1 MQDTAIKNFCIW
13 ARRELMAQ
21 VALQARRFGIREDG
35 YDPATADVIEGRPLA
50 ADERRQRADLIR
62 RLGPVDAPGYK
73 EAYENLVDQAAY
85 TWFNR
90 LIAIRFME
98 LNDRLPS
105 HVRMLSAAD
114 GAFRPQVLREAL
126 GVPIKGLDAA
136 QVSELLQ
143 ASDDEALFRCLFLAQ
158 CRELAACLP
167 DVFEP
172 VGAAMELLLP
182 EGLLRQGS
190 VVQRLVDDIPEED
203 WREGVE
209 IVGWMYQY
217 YVSERKDEVFASFK
231 KGKKADAGA
240 IAPATQLF
248 TPDWIVRY
256 LTENSLGRLWVQSRP
271 ESRLVEQM
279 PYYIPDDLGVEGAD
293 DDRHA
298 KDPMSSAVAG
308 DDLSR
313 SGLSAVPPES
323 LKVIDPACGSGHILV
338 YAFKLLAAMYEE
350 AGHVRRDIP
359 RLILQNNLTGCEIDP
374 RAAQMASFA
383 LAMTACEWD
392 SRFLRRA
399 DKVSANIVCL
409 RPAEIDADEL
419 TEMPYLA
426 ERTALLDAMAH
437 MGECGSLFV
446 PEPEDIAALE
456 RADDEL
462 DAREAGGDLLVY
474 RPHAAVAQ
482 MLANC
487 KPLIETYDAV
497 IANPPYMGS
506 SNMDK
511 WLANWTKKH
520 YPDSKRDL
528 CTCFI
533 ERGFTLAKPC
543 GYSAMVTMQ
552 SWMFLGSFEALR
564 EKMLKERSI
573 VSMAHLGTRAFDAI
587 GGEVVAT
594 TATVFGGSPADA
606 PASYLRLVDF
616 DGEAAKEESIREAIA
631 NPTCGWFYRRS
642 ADAFKSIPGTPIA
655 YWVSDMTKQLFD
667 HAPSGSIL
675 SFREGIHTGRN
686 ELFLREWFEVSF
698 GSMVKNA
705 TSFADV
711 DSRGRW
717 VPYSKGGSF
726 RKWYGNNELVIR
738 CDSESL
744 EEMAQLEGH
753 VRPSQELYFREG
765 ATWSALSSGRFGL
778 RLQPIG
784 HLFDSKGQ
792 VAIGEKYLEIMA
804 QFNTSAVQAIADILM
819 PTLDYKCGDVRK
831 IPYLPLGDCASEI
844 ALDCIEKS
852 HIDWDSFETS
862 WGFARHPMIE
872 DLKGKTMGDQAN
884 LIFEL
889 VNSDAESLPCDPL
902 VTKVLFRVNIILKEG
917 IRKKIDG
924 NYLTCY
930 FNAGFLPEKNK
941 DEQWERENFAKGIAC
956 DPVGSKL
963 TLVFS
968 KKGQE
973 VAPVEGDSIVIEVHS
988 SMFDSEEYTFEFNGA
1003 EWIEE
1008 IR

>member
-1 MQDTAIKNFCIW
+1 MHDTAIKNFCIW
-13 ARRELMAQ
+13 ARRELMGQ

-35 YDPATADVIEGRPLA
+35 YDAAGADAVEGRPLTV
-50 ADERRQRADLIR
+50 DERRQRADLIR
-62 RLGPVDAPGYK
+62 RLGPANASGYE
-73 EAYENLVDQAAY
+73 EAYKGLIDQAAY

-105 HVRMLSAAD
+105 HVRMLSADD

-126 GVPIKGLDAA
+126 DAPIEGLDAA
-136 QVSELLQ
+136 QVGELLQ

-298 KDPMSSAVAG
+298 KDSMPSAVAG
-308 DDLSR
+308 DDPSR

-409 RPAEIDADEL
+409 RPAELDADEL

-462 DAREAGGDLLVY
+462 DAREAGGDLLAY
-474 RPHAAVAQ
+474 RPHAAVTQ

-487 KPLIETYDAV
+487 RPLIETYDAV

-511 WLANWTKKH
+511 WLANWTKKR

-533 ERGFTLAKPC
+533 ERGFTLVKPC

-655 YWVSDMTKQLFD
+655 YWIKEGMIAAFVEGTSLD
-667 HAPSGSIL
+667 SIASL
-675 SFREGIHTGRN
+675 RQGLATGDNDR
-686 ELFLREWFEVSF
+686 FLRFHWEVSRNAIGF
-698 GSMVKNA
+698 GFGDATEAKN
-705 TSFADV
+705 SFLK
-711 DSRGRW
+711 W
-717 VPYSKGGSF
+717 FPMTKGGSF
-726 RKWYGNNELVIR
+726 RRWYGNLEYIVNWFNDGHEIR
-738 CDSESL
+738 NFYKNGRLASRPQNLDTYFHDGLSWTAISVDL
-744 EEMAQLEGH
+744 LS
-753 VRPSQELYFREG
+753 VRFAPAGIIPNAKGPVCHLHNKHNAAYVL
-765 ATWSALSSGRFGL
+765 ALL
-778 RLQPIG
+778 
-784 HLFDSKGQ
+784 
-792 VAIGEKYLEIMA
+792 
-804 QFNTSAVQAIADILM
+804 NSAVVAGQLSFLA
-819 PTLDYKCGDVRK
+819 PTLDYSQG
-831 IPYLPLGDCASEI
+831 PLGRISIRKPTALLQRQVDELVLASVS
-844 ALDCIEKS
+844 LCRN
-852 HIDWDSFETS
+852 DWDSFETS
-862 WGFARHPMIE
+862 WDFR
-872 DLKGKTMGDQAN
+872 KN
-884 LIFEL
+884 
-889 VNSDAESLPCDPL
+889 PL
-902 VTKVLFRVNIILKEG
+902 V
-917 IRKKIDG
+917 
-924 NYLTCY
+924 
-930 FNAGFLPEKNK
+930 
-941 DEQWERENFAKGIAC
+941 Q
-956 DPVGSKL
+956 
-963 TLVFS
+963 
-968 KKGQE
+968 Q
-973 VAPVEGDSIVIEVHS
+973 
-988 SMFDSEEYTFEFNGA
+988 
-1003 EWIEE
+1003 
-1008 IR
+1008 

>member
-1 MQDTAIKNFCIW
+1 MHDTAIKNFCVW
-13 ARRELMAQ
+13 ARRELMGQ

-35 YDPATADVIEGRPLA
+35 YDAAGADAVEGRPLTV
-50 ADERRQRADLIR
+50 DERRQRADLIR
-62 RLGPVDAPGYK
+62 RLGPANASGYE
-73 EAYENLVDQAAY
+73 EAYKGLIDQAAY

-114 GAFRPQVLREAL
+114 GSFAPQVLREAL
-126 GVPIKGLDAA
+126 DVPIEGLDTAR
-136 QVSELLQ
+136 VSELLQ
-143 ASDDEALFRCLFLAQ
+143 ASDDEALFCCLFLAQ

-279 PYYIPDDLGVEGAD
+279 PYYIPDDLGVED
-293 DDRHA
+293 
-298 KDPMSSAVAG
+298 SSASVVQSERTESK
-308 DDLSR
+308 DL
-313 SGLSAVPPES
+313 ATIPES
-323 LKVIDPACGSGHILV
+323 IKVIDPACGSGHILV

-374 RAAQMASFA
+374 RAAQMASFV

-419 TEMPYLA
+419 EEMSYLA

-437 MGECGSLFV
+437 MGECGSLFT

-462 DAREAGGDLLVY
+462 DAREAGGDLLAY

-511 WLANWTKKH
+511 WLANWTKKR

-533 ERGFTLAKPC
+533 DRGFTLAKPC

-573 VSMAHLGTRAFDAI
+573 ASMAHLGTRAFDAI

-594 TATVFGGSPADA
+594 TATVFGGSSTDA

-616 DGEAAKEESIREAIA
+616 DGETAKEESIREAIA
-631 NPTCGWFYRRS
+631 NPTCGWLYRRS
-642 ADAFKSIPGTPIA
+642 TDAFKSIPGTPIA
-655 YWVSDMTKQLFD
+655 YWVHPVLIEAFAS
-667 HAPSGSIL
+667 APALGERL
-675 SFREGIHTGRN
+675 ETREGMATADNDR
-686 ELFLREWFEVSF
+686 FVMEWFEVSH
-698 GSMVKNA
+698 GSIGFCYKNA
-705 TSFADV
+705 TEATAS
-711 DSRGRW
+711 GRKW
-717 VPYSKGGSF
+717 FPYQKGGDF
-726 RKWYGNNELVIR
+726 RRWFGNNQKIVFWYNDGEAIR
-738 CDSESL
+738 NNVDPQTGRIRS
-744 EEMAQLEGH
+744 H
-753 VRPSQELYFREG
+753 NYNG
-765 ATWSALSSGRFGL
+765 AFAFQPGVTWSALSSASIHVRCSDPGY
-778 RLQPIG
+778 
-784 HLFDSKGQ
+784 LFDSKGAKGFCETKEERFYSLALINSS
-792 VAIGEKYLEIMA
+792 VASEFLKFLA
-804 QFNTSAVQAIADILM
+804 
-819 PTLDYKCGDVRK
+819 PTLDFKVGDIIQ
-831 IPYLPLGDCASEI
+831 IPDYGIRIEEI
-844 ALDCIEKS
+844 ALKAELLVQMARD
-852 HIDWDSFETS
+852 DWDCHEIS
-862 WGFARHPMIE
+862 WNYKR
-872 DLKGKTMGDQAN
+872 
-884 LIFEL
+884 
-889 VNSDAESLPCDPL
+889 SPL
-902 VTKVLFRVNIILKEG
+902 V
-917 IRKKIDG
+917 
-924 NYLTCY
+924 
-930 FNAGFLPEKNK
+930 
-941 DEQWERENFAKGIAC
+941 
-956 DPVGSKL
+956 
-963 TLVFS
+963 
-968 KKGQE
+968 
-973 VAPVEGDSIVIEVHS
+973 
-988 SMFDSEEYTFEFNGA
+988 
-1003 EWIEE
+1003 
-1008 IR
+1008 

>member
-1 MQDTAIKNFCIW
+1 MHDTAIKNFCIW
-13 ARRELMAQ
+13 ARRELMGQ

-35 YDPATADVIEGRPLA
+35 YDPAGADAIEGRPLSV
-50 ADERRQRADLIR
+50 DERRQRADLIH
-62 RLGPVDAPGYK
+62 RLGPADAPGYE
-73 EAYENLVDQAAY
+73 EAYKSLVDQAAY

-114 GAFRPQVLREAL
+114 GSFAPQVLREAL
-126 GVPIKGLDAA
+126 DVPIEGLDAA
-136 QVSELLQ
+136 EVAALVA

-271 ESRLVEQM
+271 ESRLAEQM
-279 PYYIPDDLGVEGAD
+279 PYYIPDDLGVEDAGAGAIQSE
-293 DDRHA
+293 RSES
-298 KDPMSSAVAG
+298 KDLAIA
-308 DDLSR
+308 
-313 SGLSAVPPES
+313 PES

-338 YAFKLLAAMYEE
+338 YAFRLLAAMYEE

-392 SRFLRRA
+392 PRFLRRA

-419 TEMPYLA
+419 EEMSYLS

-462 DAREAGGDLLVY
+462 DAREAGGDLLAY
-474 RPHAAVAQ
+474 RPHAAVTQ

-497 IANPPYMGS
+497 IANPPYMGGK
-506 SNMDK
+506 NMGK
-511 WLANWTKKH
+511 WLSDWVKKS
-520 YPDSKRDL
+520 YPDVKSDL
-528 CTCFI
+528 FSCFI
-533 ERGFTLAKPC
+533 ERNLQLAEDGGQLGFMTPYVWMFIGSYEKLRNKLIEEATITSLVQLEYSGFAGATVPICTFTLQKGRVP
-543 GYSAMVTMQ
+543 GY
-552 SWMFLGSFEALR
+552 LGGYVRLSDFVGA
-564 EKMLKERSI
+564 
-573 VSMAHLGTRAFDAI
+573 ANQ
-587 GGEVVAT
+587 
-594 TATVFGGSPADA
+594 A
-606 PASYLRLVDF
+606 PKTL
-616 DGEAAKEESIREAIA
+616 EAIA

-642 ADAFKSIPGTPIA
+642 TDAFKSIPGTPIA
-655 YWVSDMTKQLFD
+655 YWASDDSLRAFRQGAKLEQLYDNVVKGIFTGDNGRFLRYWHEISNESIGHLWRLYAKGGAFRRWSGNVEHVVEWNDTETSLRSYNGAGLGSAQFFGKALICWTKISSGIPHFRFYCDGLFFD
-667 HAPSGSIL
+667 DASPAIVLPGKKTSKDLLILGFLNSSVCEYFLDFLAPTLNYQCGDMKKLPIL
-675 SFREGIHTGRN
+675 SFTGRGAI
-686 ELFLREWFEVSF
+686 EQIVS
-698 GSMVKNA
+698 
-705 TSFADV
+705 
-711 DSRGRW
+711 
-717 VPYSKGGSF
+717 
-726 RKWYGNNELVIR
+726 E
-738 CDSESL
+738 
-744 EEMAQLEGH
+744 
-753 VRPSQELYFREG
+753 
-765 ATWSALSSGRFGL
+765 
-778 RLQPIG
+778 
-784 HLFDSKGQ
+784 
-792 VAIGEKYLEIMA
+792 
-804 QFNTSAVQAIADILM
+804 
-819 PTLDYKCGDVRK
+819 
-831 IPYLPLGDCASEI
+831 
-844 ALDCIEKS
+844 CIEIS
-852 HIDWDSFETS
+852 DADWNSFEGS
-862 WGFARHPMIE
+862 WEFDGH
-872 DLKGKTMGDQAN
+872 
-884 LIFEL
+884 
-889 VNSDAESLPCDPL
+889 PL
-902 VTKVLFRVNIILKEG
+902 V
-917 IRKKIDG
+917 
-924 NYLTCY
+924 
-930 FNAGFLPEKNK
+930 
-941 DEQWERENFAKGIAC
+941 
-956 DPVGSKL
+956 
-963 TLVFS
+963 
-968 KKGQE
+968 
-973 VAPVEGDSIVIEVHS
+973 
-988 SMFDSEEYTFEFNGA
+988 
-1003 EWIEE
+1003 
-1008 IR
+1008 

>member
-21 VALQARRFGIREDG
+21 VALQARRYGIREDG
-35 YDPATADVIEGRPLA
+35 YDPASTDAIEGRPLSV
-50 ADERRQRADLIR
+50 DERRQRADLIR
-62 RLGPVDAPGYK
+62 RLGAADAPGYE
-73 EAYENLVDQAAY
+73 EAYKNLVDQAAY

-114 GAFRPQVLREAL
+114 ASFAPQVLREAL
-126 GVPIKGLDAA
+126 DVPIEGLDTA

-279 PYYIPDDLGVEGAD
+279 PYYTPDDLGVED
-293 DDRHA
+293 
-298 KDPMSSAVAG
+298 SSASVIQSERG
-308 DDLSR
+308 ESKDL
-313 SGLSAVPPES
+313 ATTPES

-409 RPAEIDADEL
+409 RPAELDADEL
-419 TEMPYLA
+419 EEMPYLA

-437 MGECGSLFV
+437 MGECGSLFT
-446 PEPEDIAALE
+446 PEPEDIVALE

-462 DAREAGGDLLVY
+462 DAREAGGDLLAY

-487 KPLIETYDAV
+487 KPLIEAYDAV

-533 ERGFTLAKPC
+533 DRGFTLAKPC

-573 VSMAHLGTRAFDAI
+573 ASMAHLGTRAFDAI

-594 TATVFGGSPADA
+594 TATVFGGSPANA

-616 DGEAAKEESIREAIA
+616 DGEATKEEAIREAIA
-631 NPTCGWFYRRS
+631 NPACGWFYRRS
-642 ADAFKSIPGTPIA
+642 TDAFKSIPGTPIA
-655 YWVSDMTKQLFD
+655 YWASD
-667 HAPSGSIL
+667 
-675 SFREGIHTGRN
+675 
-686 ELFLREWFEVSF
+686 
-698 GSMVKNA
+698 NA
-705 TSFADV
+705 IAAF
-711 DSRGRW
+711 
-717 VPYSKGGSF
+717 KGGLLIGSVGEAKQGLKTGDNDRFIRGWWEVELGKIGFGIGSCEEAANKRFKWFPYNKGGDF
-726 RKWYGNNELVIR
+726 RKWFGNRDWIVNWENDGAEIR
-738 CDSESL
+738 GNCTSSGK
-744 EEMAQLEGH
+744 QKS
-753 VRPSQELYFREG
+753 RPQSTAFFFRSSI
-765 ATWSALSSGRFGL
+765 TWSLISSANLAVRYSPRGSVFDGGGSSFFASEQTLSYVQGFLNSS
-778 RLQPIG
+778 IAG
-784 HLFDSKGQ
+784 HFASFLS
-792 VAIGEKYLEIMA
+792 
-804 QFNTSAVQAIADILM
+804 
-819 PTLDYKCGDVRK
+819 PTLTFEVGQIAAY
-831 IPYLPLGDCASEI
+831 PLFEEETQEKDISN
-844 ALDCIEKS
+844 LIEELRCLS
-852 HIDWDSFETS
+852 RVDWDSRETS
-862 WGFARHPMIE
+862 QGFKR
-872 DLKGKTMGDQAN
+872 N
-884 LIFEL
+884 VL
-889 VNSDAESLPCDPL
+889 V
-902 VTKVLFRVNIILKEG
+902 
-917 IRKKIDG
+917 
-924 NYLTCY
+924 
-930 FNAGFLPEKNK
+930 
-941 DEQWERENFAKGIAC
+941 
-956 DPVGSKL
+956 
-963 TLVFS
+963 
-968 KKGQE
+968 
-973 VAPVEGDSIVIEVHS
+973 
-988 SMFDSEEYTFEFNGA
+988 
-1003 EWIEE
+1003 
-1008 IR
+1008 

>member
-1 MQDTAIKNFCIW
+1 MHDTAIKNFCIW
-13 ARRELMAQ
+13 ARRELMGQ

-35 YDPATADVIEGRPLA
+35 YDAAGADAVEGRPLTV
-50 ADERRQRADLIR
+50 DERRQRADLIR
-62 RLGPVDAPGYK
+62 RLGPANASGYE
-73 EAYENLVDQAAY
+73 EAYKGLIDQAAY

-126 GVPIKGLDAA
+126 DVPIEGLDAA

-217 YVSERKDEVFASFK
+217 YVSERKDEVFANFK

-298 KDPMSSAVAG
+298 KDSMPSAVAG
-308 DDLSR
+308 DDPGR

-399 DKVSANIVCL
+399 DKVSADIVCL

-419 TEMPYLA
+419 AEMSYLA

-462 DAREAGGDLLVY
+462 DAREAGGDLLAY
-474 RPHAAVAQ
+474 RPHAVVAQ

-528 CTCFI
+528 CSCFI
-533 ERGFTLAKPC
+533 ERGFTLAKSC
-543 GYSAMVTMQ
+543 GCSAMVTMQ

-594 TATVFGGSPADA
+594 TATVFGGSPANA

-616 DGEAAKEESIREAIA
+616 DGEATKEEAIREAIA

-655 YWVSDMTKQLFD
+655 YWASDNAINAFM
-667 HAPSGSIL
+667 GGL
-675 SFREGIHTGRN
+675 S
-686 ELFLREWFEVSF
+686 V
-698 GSMVKNA
+698 GSMGEAKQGLKTGDNDR
-705 TSFADV
+705 FI
-711 DSRGRW
+711 RGWWEVGLEKIGFGVGSCEEAANRRFKW
-717 VPYSKGGSF
+717 FPYNKGGDF
-726 RKWYGNNELVIR
+726 QKWFGNR
-738 CDSESL
+738 
-744 EEMAQLEGH
+744 
-753 VRPSQELYFREG
+753 
-765 ATWSALSSGRFGL
+765 
-778 RLQPIG
+778 
-784 HLFDSKGQ
+784 
-792 VAIGEKYLEIMA
+792 
-804 QFNTSAVQAIADILM
+804 
-819 PTLDYKCGDVRK
+819 
-831 IPYLPLGDCASEI
+831 
-844 ALDCIEKS
+844 
-852 HIDWDSFETS
+852 DW
-862 WGFARHPMIE
+862 I
-872 DLKGKTMGDQAN
+872 
-884 LIFEL
+884 
-889 VNSDAESLPCDPL
+889 VNWE
-902 VTKVLFRVNIILKEG
+902 N
-917 IRKKIDG
+917 DG
-924 NYLTCY
+924 
-930 FNAGFLPEKNK
+930 
-941 DEQWERENFAKGIAC
+941 
-956 DPVGSKL
+956 
-963 TLVFS
+963 
-968 KKGQE
+968 
-973 VAPVEGDSIVIEVHS
+973 
-988 SMFDSEEYTFEFNGA
+988 
-1003 EWIEE
+1003 EE
-1008 IR
+1008 IRKNRTSFGRQKSRPQSTAFFFRASITWSLISSANLAVRYSPKGSAFDGGGSSFFASERTLSYVQGFLNSSVASYFASFLSPTLTFEVGQIAAYPLFEEATQENNISNLVEELRNLSRADWNSLETSQGYKRNALVRL

>member
-35 YDPATADVIEGRPLA
+35 YDPATADAIEGRPLT

-126 GVPIKGLDAA
+126 DVLIEGLDAA
-136 QVSELLQ
+136 QVSELLR

-231 KGKKADAGA
+231 KGSKADAGA

-271 ESRLVEQM
+271 ESCLVEQM

-298 KDPMSSAVAG
+298 KDSMPSAVAG
-308 DDLSR
+308 DDPDR
-313 SGLSAVPPES
+313 SDLSAVPPES

-437 MGECGSLFV
+437 MGECGSLFA

-462 DAREAGGDLLVY
+462 DAREAGGDLLAH

-533 ERGFTLAKPC
+533 ERGFTLAKSC

-573 VSMAHLGTRAFDAI
+573 ASMAHLGTRAFDAI

-594 TATVFGGSPADA
+594 TATVFGGSPAGA

-616 DGEAAKEESIREAIA
+616 DGEATKEEAIREAIA

-642 ADAFKSIPGTPIA
+642 TDAFKSIPGTPIA
-655 YWVSDMTKQLFD
+655 YWASSSLIDSFQKEKISDFGF
-667 HAPSGSIL
+667 A
-675 SFREGIHTGRN
+675 GIGMRTGDNAR
-686 ELFLREWFEVSF
+686 FLRYWTEVSRARI
-698 GSMVKNA
+698 GIGIR
-705 TSFADV
+705 
-711 DSRGRW
+711 SRQEQISSGAKW
-717 VPYSKGGSF
+717 IPYNKGGEF
-726 RKWYGNNELVIR
+726 RKWFGNNDYVVNWLHDGEEIKANTRLTYPELGDDLGWKI
-738 CDSESL
+738 SNESYYY
-744 EEMAQLEGH
+744 
-753 VRPSQELYFREG
+753 RPGITWTGVTSG
-765 ATWSALSSGRFGL
+765 AYSCRSYGDGF
-778 RLQPIG
+778 I
-784 HLFDSKGQ
+784 FDSG
-792 VAIGEKYLEIMA
+792 ANGLFAYDESNSLYLA
-804 QFNTSAVQAIADILM
+804 AFLNSWIANYVLQILN
-819 PTLDYKCGDVRK
+819 PTLNCGAGTVRAV
-831 IPYLPLGDCASEI
+831 PLLRSTSVLELRVKRI
-844 ALDCIEKS
+844 AKECIEAAAN
-852 HIDWDSFETS
+852 DWDAFEHS
-862 WGFARHPMIE
+862 WNFMRHP
-872 DLKGKTMGDQAN
+872 
-884 LIFEL
+884 L
-889 VNSDAESLPCDPL
+889 V
-902 VTKVLFRVNIILKEG
+902 
-917 IRKKIDG
+917 
-924 NYLTCY
+924 
-930 FNAGFLPEKNK
+930 
-941 DEQWERENFAKGIAC
+941 
-956 DPVGSKL
+956 
-963 TLVFS
+963 
-968 KKGQE
+968 
-973 VAPVEGDSIVIEVHS
+973 
-988 SMFDSEEYTFEFNGA
+988 
-1003 EWIEE
+1003 
-1008 IR
+1008 

>member
-35 YDPATADVIEGRPLA
+35 YDPATADAIEGRPLT

-126 GVPIKGLDAA
+126 DVPIEGLDAA
-136 QVSELLQ
+136 QVSELLR

-190 VVQRLVDDIPEED
+190 VVQRLVDDVPEED

-256 LTENSLGRLWVQSRP
+256 LTENSLGRLWLQSHS
-271 ESRLVEQM
+271 ESHLADQM
-279 PYYIPDDLGVEGAD
+279 PYYIPDNLGAEDADADSGTRPVGGDLGRPSEPAI
-293 DDRHA
+293 
-298 KDPMSSAVAG
+298 S
-308 DDLSR
+308 
-313 SGLSAVPPES
+313 PES
-323 LKVIDPACGSGHILV
+323 LRVIDPACGSGHILV
-338 YAFKLLAAMYEE
+338 YAFRLLAAMYEE
-350 AGHVRRDIP
+350 AGHIRRDIP

-409 RPAEIDADEL
+409 RPAEIDAEEL
-419 TEMPYLA
+419 EEMPYLA
-426 ERTALLDAMAH
+426 ERAELLGAMAH
-437 MGECGSLFV
+437 MGECGSLFA

-462 DAREAGGDLLVY
+462 DAREAGGDLLAH

-511 WLANWTKKH
+511 WLANWAKKH

-564 EKMLKERSI
+564 EKTLKERSI
-573 VSMAHLGTRAFDAI
+573 ASMAHLGTRAFDAI

-616 DGEAAKEESIREAIA
+616 DGEAAKEEAIREAIA

-642 ADAFKSIPGTPIA
+642 TGAFKSIPGTPIA
-655 YWVSDMTKQLFD
+655 YWASEKQRAAFESLSALSTYAYGCNGMT
-667 HAPSGSIL
+667 
-675 SFREGIHTGRN
+675 TGEN
-686 ELFLREWFEVSF
+686 AKFLRIWHEISISRIGFETQDVSETRGKAFRWF
-698 GSMVKNA
+698 
-705 TSFADV
+705 
-711 DSRGRW
+711 
-717 VPYSKGGSF
+717 PYNKGGEF
-726 RKWYGNNELVIR
+726 RKWYGNRDYVINWEDNGRDIRDNGHLVPR
-738 CDSESL
+738 S
-744 EEMAQLEGH
+744 MN
-753 VRPSQELYFREG
+753 YMFRRG
-765 ATWSALSSGRFGL
+765 VSWSKISSGKIAFRVEDPGRMFDVAGLCLFPLKEEINLAALAAFGNAT
-778 RLQPIG
+778 
-784 HLFDSKGQ
+784 
-792 VAIGEKYLEIMA
+792 VASSFLE
-804 QFNTSAVQAIADILM
+804 FLS
-819 PTLDYKCGDVRK
+819 PTLNFEVGDVSS
-831 IPYLPLGDCASEI
+831 IPISEEVYSKT
-844 ALDCIEKS
+844 IEMLAKACVDIS
-852 HIDWDSFETS
+852 SADWCSREIS
-862 WGFARHPMIE
+862 CGFLRHPM
-872 DLKGKTMGDQAN
+872 
-884 LIFEL
+884 
-889 VNSDAESLPCDPL
+889 V
-902 VTKVLFRVNIILKEG
+902 
-917 IRKKIDG
+917 
-924 NYLTCY
+924 
-930 FNAGFLPEKNK
+930 
-941 DEQWERENFAKGIAC
+941 
-956 DPVGSKL
+956 
-963 TLVFS
+963 
-968 KKGQE
+968 
-973 VAPVEGDSIVIEVHS
+973 
-988 SMFDSEEYTFEFNGA
+988 
-1003 EWIEE
+1003 
-1008 IR
+1008 

>member
-35 YDPATADVIEGRPLA
+35 YDPATADAIEGRPLT

-126 GVPIKGLDAA
+126 DVPIEGLDAA
-136 QVSELLQ
+136 QVSELLR

-190 VVQRLVDDIPEED
+190 VVQRLVDDVPEED

-256 LTENSLGRLWVQSRP
+256 LTENSLGRLWLQSHS
-271 ESRLVEQM
+271 ESHLADQM
-279 PYYIPDDLGVEGAD
+279 PYYIPDNLGAEDADADSGTRPVGGDLGRPSEPAI
-293 DDRHA
+293 
-298 KDPMSSAVAG
+298 S
-308 DDLSR
+308 
-313 SGLSAVPPES
+313 PES
-323 LKVIDPACGSGHILV
+323 LRVIDPACGSGHILV
-338 YAFKLLAAMYEE
+338 YAFRLLAAMYEE
-350 AGHVRRDIP
+350 AGHIRRDIP

-409 RPAEIDADEL
+409 RPAEIDAEEL
-419 TEMPYLA
+419 EEMPYLA
-426 ERTALLDAMAH
+426 ERAELLGAMAH
-437 MGECGSLFV
+437 MGECGSLFA

-462 DAREAGGDLLVY
+462 DAREAGGDLLAH

-511 WLANWTKKH
+511 WLANWAKKH

-564 EKMLKERSI
+564 EKTLKERSI
-573 VSMAHLGTRAFDAI
+573 ASMAHLGTRAFDAI

-616 DGEAAKEESIREAIA
+616 DGEAAKEEAIREAIA

-642 ADAFKSIPGTPIA
+642 TGAFKSIPGTPIA
-655 YWVSDMTKQLFD
+655 YWASEKQRAAFESLSALSTYAYGCNGMT
-667 HAPSGSIL
+667 
-675 SFREGIHTGRN
+675 TGEN
-686 ELFLREWFEVSF
+686 AKFLRIWHEVSISRIGF
-698 GSMVKNA
+698 E
-705 TSFADV
+705 TQDV
-711 DSRGRW
+711 SETRGKAFRW
-717 VPYSKGGSF
+717 FPYNKGGEF
-726 RKWYGNNELVIR
+726 RKWYGNRDYVINWEDNGRDIRDNGHLVPR
-738 CDSESL
+738 S
-744 EEMAQLEGH
+744 MN
-753 VRPSQELYFREG
+753 YMFRRG
-765 ATWSALSSGRFGL
+765 VSRSKISSGKIAFRVEDPGRMFDVAGLCLFPLKEEINLAALAAFGNAT
-778 RLQPIG
+778 
-784 HLFDSKGQ
+784 
-792 VAIGEKYLEIMA
+792 VASSFLE
-804 QFNTSAVQAIADILM
+804 FLS
-819 PTLDYKCGDVRK
+819 PTLNFEVGDVSS
-831 IPYLPLGDCASEI
+831 IPISEEVYSKT
-844 ALDCIEKS
+844 IEMLAKACVDIS
-852 HIDWDSFETS
+852 SADWCSREIS
-862 WGFARHPMIE
+862 CGFLRHPM
-872 DLKGKTMGDQAN
+872 
-884 LIFEL
+884 
-889 VNSDAESLPCDPL
+889 V
-902 VTKVLFRVNIILKEG
+902 
-917 IRKKIDG
+917 
-924 NYLTCY
+924 
-930 FNAGFLPEKNK
+930 
-941 DEQWERENFAKGIAC
+941 
-956 DPVGSKL
+956 
-963 TLVFS
+963 
-968 KKGQE
+968 
-973 VAPVEGDSIVIEVHS
+973 
-988 SMFDSEEYTFEFNGA
+988 
-1003 EWIEE
+1003 
-1008 IR
+1008 

>member
-35 YDPATADVIEGRPLA
+35 YDPATADAIEGRPLT

-126 GVPIKGLDAA
+126 DVPIEGLDAA
-136 QVSELLQ
+136 QVSELLR

-298 KDPMSSAVAG
+298 KDSVPSAVAG
-308 DDLSR
+308 DDPGR

-359 RLILQNNLTGCEIDP
+359 RLILQNNLIGCEIDP

-419 TEMPYLA
+419 AEMPYLA

-437 MGECGSLFV
+437 MGECGSLFAPV
-446 PEPEDIAALE
+446 PEDIAALE
-456 RADDEL
+456 RAADEL
-462 DAREAGGDLLVY
+462 DAREAGGDLLAH

-487 KPLIETYDAV
+487 KPLNETYDAV
-497 IANPPYMGS
+497 IANPPYMGGK
-506 SNMDK
+506 NMGK
-511 WLANWTKKH
+511 WLSDWVKKS
-520 YPDSKRDL
+520 YPDVKSDL
-528 CTCFI
+528 FSCFI
-533 ERGFTLAKPC
+533 ERNLWLSEDGGQLGFMTPYVWMFIGSYEKLRTKLIEETTITSLVQLEYSGFAGATVPICTFTLQKGRVP
-543 GYSAMVTMQ
+543 GY
-552 SWMFLGSFEALR
+552 LGGYVRLSDFVGA
-564 EKMLKERSI
+564 SNQ
-573 VSMAHLGTRAFDAI
+573 
-587 GGEVVAT
+587 
-594 TATVFGGSPADA
+594 A
-606 PASYLRLVDF
+606 PKTL
-616 DGEAAKEESIREAIA
+616 EAIA

-655 YWVSDMTKQLFD
+655 YWVPERMIDAYKRGRTF
-667 HAPSGSIL
+667 GSEAHPKVGMQT
-675 SFREGIHTGRN
+675 SKN
-686 ELFLREWFEVSF
+686 DKFLRLWWEIGGYQF
-698 GSMVKNA
+698 GKH
-705 TSFADV
+705 D
-711 DSRGRW
+711 DGLIW
-717 VPYSKGGSF
+717 IKYLKGGDY
-726 RKWYGNNELVIR
+726 RKWYGNLWYLLHYNGNPEYI
-738 CDSESL
+738 
-744 EEMAQLEGH
+744 
-753 VRPSQELYFREG
+753 
-765 ATWSALSSGRFGL
+765 
-778 RLQPIG
+778 LQQPNARVQDVG
-784 HLFDSKGQ
+784 
-792 VAIGEKYLEIMA
+792 YLERCKCTWTDLTSGEPSFRLAPTDSFYDISGHCFLPA
-804 QFNTSAVQAIADILM
+804 KSDQLFLLAYANTSIVALMKRVFNSSFHFQVGDLSKIAI
-819 PTLDYKCGDVRK
+819 PTIG
-831 IPYLPLGDCASEI
+831 ASERSFV
-844 ALDCIEKS
+844 EKLS
-852 HIDWDSFETS
+852 RDSVGISRADWDSVETS
-862 WGFARHPMIE
+862 WDFRRHPMV
-872 DLKGKTMGDQAN
+872 GD
-884 LIFEL
+884 
-889 VNSDAESLPCDPL
+889 
-902 VTKVLFRVNIILKEG
+902 
-917 IRKKIDG
+917 
-924 NYLTCY
+924 
-930 FNAGFLPEKNK
+930 
-941 DEQWERENFAKGIAC
+941 
-956 DPVGSKL
+956 
-963 TLVFS
+963 
-968 KKGQE
+968 
-973 VAPVEGDSIVIEVHS
+973 
-988 SMFDSEEYTFEFNGA
+988 
-1003 EWIEE
+1003 
-1008 IR
+1008 

>member
-35 YDPATADVIEGRPLA
+35 YDPATADAIEGRPLT

-126 GVPIKGLDAA
+126 DVSIEGLDAA
-136 QVSELLQ
+136 QVSELLR
-143 ASDDEALFRCLFLAQ
+143 ASDDEALFRGLFLAQ

-182 EGLLRQGS
+182 AGLLRQGS
-190 VVQRLVDDIPEED
+190 VVQRLVDDVPEED

-256 LTENSLGRLWVQSRP
+256 LTENSLGRLWLQSHS
-271 ESRLVEQM
+271 ESHLADQM
-279 PYYIPDDLGVEGAD
+279 PYYIPDNLGAEDADADSGTRPVGGDLGRPSEPAI
-293 DDRHA
+293 
-298 KDPMSSAVAG
+298 S
-308 DDLSR
+308 
-313 SGLSAVPPES
+313 PES
-323 LKVIDPACGSGHILV
+323 LRVIDPACGSGHILV
-338 YAFKLLAAMYEE
+338 YAFRLLAAMYEE
-350 AGHVRRDIP
+350 AGHIRRDIP

-409 RPAEIDADEL
+409 RPAEIDAEEL
-419 TEMPYLA
+419 EEMPYLA
-426 ERTALLDAMAH
+426 ERAELLGAMAH
-437 MGECGSLFV
+437 MGECGSLFA

-462 DAREAGGDLLVY
+462 DAREAGGDLLAH

-511 WLANWTKKH
+511 WLANWAKKH

-564 EKMLKERSI
+564 EKTLKERSI
-573 VSMAHLGTRAFDAI
+573 ASMAHLGTRAFDAI

-616 DGEAAKEESIREAIA
+616 DGEAAKEEAIREAIA

-642 ADAFKSIPGTPIA
+642 TGAFKSIPGTPIA
-655 YWVSDMTKQLFD
+655 YWASEKQRAAFESLSALSTYAYGCNGMT
-667 HAPSGSIL
+667 
-675 SFREGIHTGRN
+675 TGEN
-686 ELFLREWFEVSF
+686 AKFLRIWHEVSISRIGF
-698 GSMVKNA
+698 E
-705 TSFADV
+705 TQDV
-711 DSRGRW
+711 SETRGKAFRW
-717 VPYSKGGSF
+717 FPYNKGGEF
-726 RKWYGNNELVIR
+726 RKWYGNRDYVINWEDNGRDIRDNGHLVPR
-738 CDSESL
+738 S
-744 EEMAQLEGH
+744 MN
-753 VRPSQELYFREG
+753 YMFRRG
-765 ATWSALSSGRFGL
+765 VSWSKISSGKIAFRVEDPGRMFDVAGLCLFPLKEEINLAALAAFGNAT
-778 RLQPIG
+778 
-784 HLFDSKGQ
+784 
-792 VAIGEKYLEIMA
+792 VASSFLE
-804 QFNTSAVQAIADILM
+804 FLS
-819 PTLDYKCGDVRK
+819 PTLNFEVGDVSS
-831 IPYLPLGDCASEI
+831 IPISEEVYSKT
-844 ALDCIEKS
+844 IEMLAKACVDIS
-852 HIDWDSFETS
+852 SADWCSREIS
-862 WGFARHPMIE
+862 CGFLRHPM
-872 DLKGKTMGDQAN
+872 
-884 LIFEL
+884 
-889 VNSDAESLPCDPL
+889 V
-902 VTKVLFRVNIILKEG
+902 
-917 IRKKIDG
+917 
-924 NYLTCY
+924 
-930 FNAGFLPEKNK
+930 
-941 DEQWERENFAKGIAC
+941 
-956 DPVGSKL
+956 
-963 TLVFS
+963 
-968 KKGQE
+968 
-973 VAPVEGDSIVIEVHS
+973 
-988 SMFDSEEYTFEFNGA
+988 
-1003 EWIEE
+1003 
-1008 IR
+1008 

>member
-1 MQDTAIKNFCIW
+1 MHDTAIKNFCIW
-13 ARRELMAQ
+13 ARRELMGQ

-35 YDPATADVIEGRPLA
+35 YDAAGADAIEGRPLSV
-50 ADERRQRADLIR
+50 DERRQRADLIH
-62 RLGPVDAPGYK
+62 RLGPADAPGYE
-73 EAYENLVDQAAY
+73 EAYKNLVDQAAY

-105 HVRMLSAAD
+105 HVRMLSSAD
-114 GAFRPQVLREAL
+114 GSFAPQVLREAL
-126 GVPIKGLDAA
+126 DVPIEGLDAA

-231 KGKKADAGA
+231 KGSKADAGA

-271 ESRLVEQM
+271 ESRLAEQM
-279 PYYIPDDLGVEGAD
+279 PYYIPDDLGV
-293 DDRHA
+293 
-298 KDPMSSAVAG
+298 KDSSASVVQSERSESK
-308 DDLSR
+308 DL
-313 SGLSAVPPES
+313 ATTPES
-323 LKVIDPACGSGHILV
+323 IKVIDPACGSGHILV
-338 YAFKLLAAMYEE
+338 YAFRLLAAMYEE

-409 RPAEIDADEL
+409 RPAELDADEL
-419 TEMPYLA
+419 EEMPYLA
-426 ERTALLDAMAH
+426 ERTELLDAMAH
-437 MGECGSLFV
+437 MGECGSLFT
-446 PEPEDIAALE
+446 PEPEDIASLE

-462 DAREAGGDLLVY
+462 DAREAGGDLLAY

-487 KPLIETYDAV
+487 KPLIEAYDAV

-511 WLANWTKKH
+511 WLANWTKKR

-564 EKMLKERSI
+564 KKMLRERSI
-573 VSMAHLGTRAFDAI
+573 ASMAHLGTRAFDAI

-594 TATVFGGSPADA
+594 TATVFGVSPANA

-642 ADAFKSIPGTPIA
+642 TDAFKPIPGTPIA
-655 YWVSDMTKQLFD
+655 YWASDAILRVFD
-667 HAPSGSIL
+667 SDIRFGDVGVAKIGL
-675 SFREGIHTGRN
+675 QTN
-686 ELFLREWFEVSF
+686 NNDLFLRFWFEVSRGGF
-698 GSMVKNA
+698 C
-705 TSFADV
+705 ADV
-711 DSRGRW
+711 GDFNTCAPNLLRW
-717 VPYSKGGSF
+717 CAHPKGGVY
-726 RKWYGNNELVIR
+726 RKWYGNYEYVIDYADDGRALKEYAGTNSIGNKELWPKKGL
-738 CDSESL
+738 SWSHTTSL
-744 EEMAQLEGH
+744 AFSARWLPAGMIPNLEAPALYPH
-753 VRPSQELYFREG
+753 DPELSLLYLG
-765 ATWSALSSGRFGL
+765 LANSSAFSTLYSCLNNGL
-778 RLQPIG
+778 HYLVGIV
-784 HLFDSKGQ
+784 SK
-792 VAIGEKYLEIMA
+792 IP
-804 QFNTSAVQAIADILM
+804 M
-819 PTLDYKCGDVRK
+819 PLINHDVRAEVER
-831 IPYLPLGDCASEI
+831 LVSRCVEES
-844 ALDCIEKS
+844 S
-852 HIDWDSFETS
+852 IDWNSREIS
-862 WGFARHPMIE
+862 WGFEGHP
-872 DLKGKTMGDQAN
+872 
-884 LIFEL
+884 
-889 VNSDAESLPCDPL
+889 V
-902 VTKVLFRVNIILKEG
+902 V
-917 IRKKIDG
+917 
-924 NYLTCY
+924 
-930 FNAGFLPEKNK
+930 
-941 DEQWERENFAKGIAC
+941 
-956 DPVGSKL
+956 
-963 TLVFS
+963 
-968 KKGQE
+968 
-973 VAPVEGDSIVIEVHS
+973 
-988 SMFDSEEYTFEFNGA
+988 
-1003 EWIEE
+1003 
-1008 IR
+1008 

>member
-21 VALQARRFGIREDG
+21 VALQARRYGIRENG
-35 YDPATADVIEGRPLA
+35 YDPASTDAIEGRPLSV
-50 ADERRQRADLIR
+50 DERRQRADLIR
-62 RLGPVDAPGYK
+62 RLGAADAPGYE
-73 EAYENLVDQAAY
+73 EAYKSLVDQAAY

-114 GAFRPQVLREAL
+114 GSFAPQVLREAL
-126 GVPIKGLDAA
+126 DVPIEGLDTA

-172 VGAAMELLLP
+172 LGAAMELLLP

-256 LTENSLGRLWVQSRP
+256 LTENSLGRLWVQMRP
-271 ESRLVEQM
+271 ESRLAEQM
-279 PYYIPDDLGVEGAD
+279 PYYIPDDLGVED
-293 DDRHA
+293 
-298 KDPMSSAVAG
+298 SSASVVQSERSESK
-308 DDLSR
+308 DL
-313 SGLSAVPPES
+313 ATTPES
-323 LKVIDPACGSGHILV
+323 IKVIDPACGSGHILV
-338 YAFKLLAAMYEE
+338 YAFRLLAAMYEE

-409 RPAEIDADEL
+409 RPAELDADEL
-419 TEMPYLA
+419 EEMPYLV

-437 MGECGSLFV
+437 MGECGSLFT
-446 PEPEDIAALE
+446 PAPEDIAALE

-462 DAREAGGDLLVY
+462 DAREAGGDLLAY
-474 RPHAAVAQ
+474 RPHAAVTQ

-487 KPLIETYDAV
+487 NPLIEAYDAV

-520 YPDSKRDL
+520 YPSSKRDL

-533 ERGFTLAKPC
+533 ERGFILAKLH

-564 EKMLKERSI
+564 EKIIGERSI

-594 TATVFGGSPADA
+594 TATVFGGSPANA

-616 DGEAAKEESIREAIA
+616 DGEAAKEESIREAIV
-631 NPTCGWFYRRS
+631 NPACGWFYRRS
-642 ADAFKSIPGTPIA
+642 TDAFKSIPGAPIA
-655 YWVSDMTKQLFD
+655 YWASEAVVRAFEEGES
-667 HAPSGSIL
+667 L
-675 SFREGIHTGRN
+675 SSVGTPRQGLATGENAR
-686 ELFLREWFEVSF
+686 FVRQWWEVSQ
-698 GSMVKNA
+698 
-705 TSFADV
+705 
-711 DSRGRW
+711 SRSRYGCASIEESVQSEARW
-717 VPYSKGGSF
+717 FPYNKGGDY
-726 RKWYGNNELVIR
+726 RKWYGNNDCVVNWENDGCEIR
-738 CDSESL
+738 GFVDE
-744 EEMAQLEGH
+744 AGKQLSRPQNTQCYFRPAITWSKISSGSIAFRYKPQGH
-753 VRPSQELYFREG
+753 VFDVAGTSIFASEDELLYLQGACNSSVMLDIASMLSPTLNFEVGQIATYPILKDESCESSIRTLVWKARE
-765 ATWSALSSGRFGL
+765 L
-778 RLQPIG
+778 
-784 HLFDSKGQ
+784 SKG
-792 VAIGEKYLEIMA
+792 
-804 QFNTSAVQAIADILM
+804 
-819 PTLDYKCGDVRK
+819 
-831 IPYLPLGDCASEI
+831 
-844 ALDCIEKS
+844 
-852 HIDWDSFETS
+852 DWDGSEVS
-862 WGFARHPMIE
+862 WAFASHPM
-872 DLKGKTMGDQAN
+872 
-884 LIFEL
+884 
-889 VNSDAESLPCDPL
+889 V
-902 VTKVLFRVNIILKEG
+902 
-917 IRKKIDG
+917 
-924 NYLTCY
+924 
-930 FNAGFLPEKNK
+930 
-941 DEQWERENFAKGIAC
+941 REISC
-956 DPVGSKL
+956 
-963 TLVFS
+963 
-968 KKGQE
+968 
-973 VAPVEGDSIVIEVHS
+973 
-988 SMFDSEEYTFEFNGA
+988 
-1003 EWIEE
+1003 
-1008 IR
+1008 

>member
-35 YDPATADVIEGRPLA
+35 YDPATADAIEGRPLT

-105 HVRMLSAAD
+105 HVRVLSAED

-126 GVPIKGLDAA
+126 DVSIEGLDAA
-136 QVSELLQ
+136 QVSELLR

-190 VVQRLVDDIPEED
+190 VVQRLVDDVPEED

-256 LTENSLGRLWVQSRP
+256 LTENSLGRLWLQSHS
-271 ESRLVEQM
+271 ESHLADQM
-279 PYYIPDDLGVEGAD
+279 PYYIPDNLGAEDADADSGTRPVGGDLGRPSEPAI
-293 DDRHA
+293 
-298 KDPMSSAVAG
+298 S
-308 DDLSR
+308 
-313 SGLSAVPPES
+313 PES
-323 LKVIDPACGSGHILV
+323 LRVIDPACGSGHILV
-338 YAFKLLAAMYEE
+338 YAFRLLAAMYEE
-350 AGHVRRDIP
+350 TGHIRRDIP

-419 TEMPYLA
+419 EEMPYLA
-426 ERTALLDAMAH
+426 ERTTLLDAMAH
-437 MGECGSLFV
+437 MGECGSLFA

-462 DAREAGGDLLVY
+462 DAREAGGDLLAH

-573 VSMAHLGTRAFDAI
+573 ASMAHLGTRAFDAI

-594 TATVFGGSPADA
+594 TATVFGGSPAGA

-616 DGEAAKEESIREAIA
+616 DGEATKEEAIREAIA

-642 ADAFKSIPGTPIA
+642 TDAFKSIPGTPIA
-655 YWVSDMTKQLFD
+655 YWASDAIGKAFEKGGPL
-667 HAPSGSIL
+667 ASIGVPKVGL
-675 SFREGIHTGRN
+675 QTGENAR
-686 ELFLREWFEVSF
+686 FVRQWWEVSQNR
-698 GSMVKNA
+698 SRYDC
-705 TSFADV
+705 TSIEESV
-711 DSRGRW
+711 QSGCRW
-717 VPYSKGGSF
+717 FPYNKGGEY
-726 RKWYGNNELVIR
+726 RKWYGNNDCVIDWESDGMRIKEFPGSVIR
-738 CDSESL
+738 NPQCYFFPSITWSKISSGSIAFRYKPQGHVFDVAGTSIFAAEDELLYLQGACNSSVMLDIASMLSPTLNFEVGQIATYPILTDESKEPGIRDL
-744 EEMAQLEGH
+744 VEEMRCL
-753 VRPSQELYFREG
+753 
-765 ATWSALSSGRFGL
+765 
-778 RLQPIG
+778 
-784 HLFDSKGQ
+784 SKG
-792 VAIGEKYLEIMA
+792 
-804 QFNTSAVQAIADILM
+804 DW
-819 PTLDYKCGDVRK
+819 D
-831 IPYLPLGDCASEI
+831 ASE
-844 ALDCIEKS
+844 AS
-852 HIDWDSFETS
+852 WDFR
-862 WGFARHPMIE
+862 RHM
-872 DLKGKTMGDQAN
+872 
-884 LIFEL
+884 L
-889 VNSDAESLPCDPL
+889 V
-902 VTKVLFRVNIILKEG
+902 
-917 IRKKIDG
+917 
-924 NYLTCY
+924 
-930 FNAGFLPEKNK
+930 
-941 DEQWERENFAKGIAC
+941 
-956 DPVGSKL
+956 
-963 TLVFS
+963 
-968 KKGQE
+968 
-973 VAPVEGDSIVIEVHS
+973 
-988 SMFDSEEYTFEFNGA
+988 
-1003 EWIEE
+1003 
-1008 IR
+1008 

>member
-35 YDPATADVIEGRPLA
+35 YDPATADAIEGRPLT

-126 GVPIKGLDAA
+126 DVPIEGLDAA
-136 QVSELLQ
+136 QVSELLR

-190 VVQRLVDDIPEED
+190 VVQRLVDDVPEED

-256 LTENSLGRLWVQSRP
+256 LTENSLGRLWLQSHS
-271 ESRLVEQM
+271 ESHLADQM
-279 PYYIPDDLGVEGAD
+279 PYYIPDNLGAEDADADSGTRPVGGDLGRPSEPAI
-293 DDRHA
+293 
-298 KDPMSSAVAG
+298 S
-308 DDLSR
+308 
-313 SGLSAVPPES
+313 PES
-323 LKVIDPACGSGHILV
+323 LRVIDPACGSGHILV
-338 YAFKLLAAMYEE
+338 YAFRLLAAMYEE
-350 AGHVRRDIP
+350 AGHIRRDIP

-409 RPAEIDADEL
+409 RPAEIDAEEL
-419 TEMPYLA
+419 EEMPYLA
-426 ERTALLDAMAH
+426 ERAELLGAMAH
-437 MGECGSLFV
+437 MGECGSLFA

-462 DAREAGGDLLVY
+462 DAREAGGDLLAH

-511 WLANWTKKH
+511 WLANWAKKH

-564 EKMLKERSI
+564 EKTLKERSI
-573 VSMAHLGTRAFDAI
+573 ASMAHLGTRAFDAI

-616 DGEAAKEESIREAIA
+616 DGEAAKEEAIREAIA

-642 ADAFKSIPGTPIA
+642 TGAFKSIPGTPIA
-655 YWVSDMTKQLFD
+655 YWASEKQRAAFESLSALSTYAYGCNGMT
-667 HAPSGSIL
+667 
-675 SFREGIHTGRN
+675 TGEN
-686 ELFLREWFEVSF
+686 AKFLRIWHEVSISRIGF
-698 GSMVKNA
+698 E
-705 TSFADV
+705 TQDV
-711 DSRGRW
+711 SETRGKAFRW
-717 VPYSKGGSF
+717 FPYNKGGEF
-726 RKWYGNNELVIR
+726 RKWYGNRDYVINWEDNGRDIRDNGHLVPR
-738 CDSESL
+738 S
-744 EEMAQLEGH
+744 MN
-753 VRPSQELYFREG
+753 YMFRRG
-765 ATWSALSSGRFGL
+765 VSWAKISSGKIAFRVEDPGRMFDVAGLCLFPLKEEINLAALAAFGNAT
-778 RLQPIG
+778 
-784 HLFDSKGQ
+784 
-792 VAIGEKYLEIMA
+792 VASSFLE
-804 QFNTSAVQAIADILM
+804 FLS
-819 PTLDYKCGDVRK
+819 PTLNFEVGDVSS
-831 IPYLPLGDCASEI
+831 IPISEEVYSKT
-844 ALDCIEKS
+844 IEMLAKACVDIS
-852 HIDWDSFETS
+852 SADWCSREIS
-862 WGFARHPMIE
+862 CGFLRHPM
-872 DLKGKTMGDQAN
+872 
-884 LIFEL
+884 
-889 VNSDAESLPCDPL
+889 V
-902 VTKVLFRVNIILKEG
+902 
-917 IRKKIDG
+917 
-924 NYLTCY
+924 
-930 FNAGFLPEKNK
+930 
-941 DEQWERENFAKGIAC
+941 
-956 DPVGSKL
+956 
-963 TLVFS
+963 
-968 KKGQE
+968 
-973 VAPVEGDSIVIEVHS
+973 
-988 SMFDSEEYTFEFNGA
+988 
-1003 EWIEE
+1003 
-1008 IR
+1008 

>member
-21 VALQARRFGIREDG
+21 VALQARRYGIREDG
-35 YDPATADVIEGRPLA
+35 YDPASADAIEGRPLSV
-50 ADERRQRADLIR
+50 DERRQRADLIH
-62 RLGPVDAPGYK
+62 RLGPADAPGYE
-73 EAYENLVDQAAY
+73 EAYKGLIDQAAY

-126 GVPIKGLDAA
+126 DVPIEGLDAA
-136 QVSELLQ
+136 EVAALVA

-190 VVQRLVDDIPEED
+190 VVQRLVNDIPEED

-279 PYYIPDDLGVEGAD
+279 PYYIPDDLGAEGVD

-298 KDPMSSAVAG
+298 KDSISSAIAG
-308 DDLSR
+308 DDPGR

-419 TEMPYLA
+419 AEMPYLA

-437 MGECGSLFV
+437 MGECGSLFAPV
-446 PEPEDIAALE
+446 PEDIAALE
-456 RADDEL
+456 RAADEL
-462 DAREAGGDLLVY
+462 DAREAGGDLLAH

-487 KPLIETYDAV
+487 KPLNETYDAV
-497 IANPPYMGS
+497 IANPPYMGGK
-506 SNMDK
+506 NMGK
-511 WLANWTKKH
+511 WLSDWVKKS
-520 YPDSKRDL
+520 YPDVKSDL
-528 CTCFI
+528 FSCFI
-533 ERGFTLAKPC
+533 ERNLWLSENGGQLGFMTPYVWMFIGSYEKLRTKLIEETTITSLVQLEYSGFAGATVPICTFTLQKGRVP
-543 GYSAMVTMQ
+543 GY
-552 SWMFLGSFEALR
+552 LGGYVRLSDFVGA
-564 EKMLKERSI
+564 SNQ
-573 VSMAHLGTRAFDAI
+573 
-587 GGEVVAT
+587 
-594 TATVFGGSPADA
+594 A
-606 PASYLRLVDF
+606 PKTL
-616 DGEAAKEESIREAIA
+616 EAIA

-642 ADAFKSIPGTPIA
+642 TDAFKSIPGTPIA
-655 YWVSDMTKQLFD
+655 YWASDAVFDNFVKGSRLQERIDARVGLVSGD
-667 HAPSGSIL
+667 GE
-675 SFREGIHTGRN
+675 R
-686 ELFLREWFEVSF
+686 FLRFWHEVSRRK
-698 GSMVKNA
+698 MTLNA
-705 TSFADV
+705 
-711 DSRGRW
+711 
-717 VPYSKGGSF
+717 VPRSVPEGKWIPIQKGGDY
-726 RKWYGNNELVIR
+726 RLWYGNNEYVVNWENDGWEMKNDNYDHGRVRSHNYNGSQAYKAGISWNSISSARFHCRYVPEGFMFDAAGPLCEVVDPNEVKLVL
-738 CDSESL
+738 SFMSSS
-744 EEMAQLEGH
+744 
-753 VRPSQELYFREG
+753 VFRYLMGLLNPTLNFPPGYVG
-765 ATWSALSSGRFGL
+765 AIPWIVGDTLSSV
-778 RLQPIG
+778 
-784 HLFDSKGQ
+784 D
-792 VAIGEKYLEIMA
+792 
-804 QFNTSAVQAIADILM
+804 AIAEDSIS
-819 PTLDYKCGDVRK
+819 TACHDWNS
-831 IPYLPLGDCASEI
+831 SEI
-844 ALDCIEKS
+844 
-852 HIDWDSFETS
+852 S
-862 WGFARHPMIE
+862 WNFKRHP
-872 DLKGKTMGDQAN
+872 L
-884 LIFEL
+884 L
-889 VNSDAESLPCDPL
+889 
-902 VTKVLFRVNIILKEG
+902 
-917 IRKKIDG
+917 
-924 NYLTCY
+924 
-930 FNAGFLPEKNK
+930 
-941 DEQWERENFAKGIAC
+941 
-956 DPVGSKL
+956 
-963 TLVFS
+963 
-968 KKGQE
+968 
-973 VAPVEGDSIVIEVHS
+973 
-988 SMFDSEEYTFEFNGA
+988 
-1003 EWIEE
+1003 
-1008 IR
+1008 

>member
-35 YDPATADVIEGRPLA
+35 YDPATADAIEGRPLT

-126 GVPIKGLDAA
+126 DVPIEGLDAV
-136 QVSELLQ
+136 QVSELLR

-190 VVQRLVDDIPEED
+190 VVQRLVDDVPEED

-231 KGKKADAGA
+231 KGSKADAGA

-256 LTENSLGRLWVQSRP
+256 LTENSLGRLWLQSHS
-271 ESRLVEQM
+271 ESHLADQM
-279 PYYIPDDLGVEGAD
+279 PYYIPDNLGAEDAD
-293 DDRHA
+293 AD
-298 KDPMSSAVAG
+298 
-308 DDLSR
+308 
-313 SGLSAVPPES
+313 SGTRPVGGHLGRPSEPAISPES
-323 LKVIDPACGSGHILV
+323 LRVIDPACGSGHILV
-338 YAFKLLAAMYEE
+338 YAFRLLAAMYEE
-350 AGHVRRDIP
+350 TGHIRRDIP

-419 TEMPYLA
+419 EEMPYLA

-437 MGECGSLFV
+437 MGECGSLFA

-462 DAREAGGDLLVY
+462 DAREAGGDLLAH

-487 KPLIETYDAV
+487 KSLIETYDAV

-573 VSMAHLGTRAFDAI
+573 ASMAHLGTRAFDAI

-594 TATVFGGSPADA
+594 TATVFGGSPAGA

-616 DGEAAKEESIREAIA
+616 DGEATKEEAIREAIA

-642 ADAFKSIPGTPIA
+642 TDAFKSIPGTPIA
-655 YWVSDMTKQLFD
+655 YWASDAIGKAFEKGGPL
-667 HAPSGSIL
+667 ASIGVPKVGL
-675 SFREGIHTGRN
+675 QTGENAR
-686 ELFLREWFEVSF
+686 FVRQWWEVSQNR
-698 GSMVKNA
+698 SRYDC
-705 TSFADV
+705 TSLEESV
-711 DSRGRW
+711 QSGCRW
-717 VPYSKGGSF
+717 FPYNKGGEY
-726 RKWYGNNELVIR
+726 RKWYGNNDCVIDWESDGMRIKEFPGSVIR
-738 CDSESL
+738 NPQCYFFPSITWSKISSGSIAFRYKPQGHVFDVAGTSIFAAEDELLYLQGTCNSSVMLDIASMLSPTLNFEVGQIATYPILTDESKEPGIRDL
-744 EEMAQLEGH
+744 VEEMRCL
-753 VRPSQELYFREG
+753 
-765 ATWSALSSGRFGL
+765 
-778 RLQPIG
+778 
-784 HLFDSKGQ
+784 SKG
-792 VAIGEKYLEIMA
+792 
-804 QFNTSAVQAIADILM
+804 DW
-819 PTLDYKCGDVRK
+819 D
-831 IPYLPLGDCASEI
+831 ASE
-844 ALDCIEKS
+844 AS
-852 HIDWDSFETS
+852 WDFR
-862 WGFARHPMIE
+862 RHM
-872 DLKGKTMGDQAN
+872 
-884 LIFEL
+884 L
-889 VNSDAESLPCDPL
+889 V
-902 VTKVLFRVNIILKEG
+902 
-917 IRKKIDG
+917 
-924 NYLTCY
+924 
-930 FNAGFLPEKNK
+930 
-941 DEQWERENFAKGIAC
+941 
-956 DPVGSKL
+956 
-963 TLVFS
+963 
-968 KKGQE
+968 
-973 VAPVEGDSIVIEVHS
+973 
-988 SMFDSEEYTFEFNGA
+988 
-1003 EWIEE
+1003 
-1008 IR
+1008 